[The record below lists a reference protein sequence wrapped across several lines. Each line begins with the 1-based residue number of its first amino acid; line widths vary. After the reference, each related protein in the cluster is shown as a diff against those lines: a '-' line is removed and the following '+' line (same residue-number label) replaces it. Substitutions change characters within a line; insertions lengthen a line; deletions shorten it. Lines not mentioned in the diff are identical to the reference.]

1 MRIPT
6 SRLLCGAADHTPQTP
21 ACRRYTLSPGSYGDG
36 MPIAIAYVLGVAPFL
51 ALGGGLFRLTR
62 P

>member
-1 MRIPT
+1 M
-6 SRLLCGAADHTPQTP
+6 AAKSTATRGTAGHTPRTP
-21 ACRRYTLSPGSYGDG
+21 ACPSDASWHGSYGEG
-36 MPIAIAYVLGVAPFL
+36 MPIALAYVLGVAPFL